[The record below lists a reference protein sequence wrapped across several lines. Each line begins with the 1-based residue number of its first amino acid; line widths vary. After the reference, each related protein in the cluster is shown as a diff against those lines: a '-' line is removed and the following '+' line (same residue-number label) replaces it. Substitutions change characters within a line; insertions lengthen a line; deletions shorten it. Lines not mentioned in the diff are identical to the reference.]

1 MCTAPGGTRIY
12 FVGGSSTEGQKI
24 ANTALENNYFGRD
37 WDDNGDNRDNG
48 ISNTNRNDKF
58 QITRVWSNNA
68 LNASC
73 IDLALVRKIPLLRI

>member
-58 QITRVWSNNA
+58 QITRV
-68 LNASC
+68 
-73 IDLALVRKIPLLRI
+73 